1 MATTSHNDIALAI
14 YTASKDKQGTELS
27 LFVDN
32 VLKFLIRKRLI
43 SKSSDILKKLEKISN
58 KEEGIIVATI
68 SSVKKIDEHTKKEL
82 TTELLKKYNAKK
94 IVLKEKEVPTLLG
107 GIKIEVDDEVID
119 LTIFNKLKKLQV
131 HLTR

>member
-1 MATTSHNDIALAI
+1 MATTSHNDIAHAI
-14 YTASKDKQGTELS
+14 YSASKDKQGADAT

-58 KEEGIIVATI
+58 KDNGIVVATV
-68 SSVKKIDEHTKKEL
+68 SSVKKLDEITKKEL
-82 TTELLKKYNAKK
+82 ISELIKKYKAKK
-94 IVLKEKEVPTLLG
+94 ILLEEKEIPMLLG
-107 GIKIEVDDEVID
+107 GFKVEVDDEVID
-119 LTIFNKLKKLQV
+119 LTIFNKLKKLQE